1 MERTFHDLHLESSQG
16 IVGQILQK
24 LWWKEGIF
32 HINSYLPLMVIARCG
47 KFLLSIITFK
57 VFDPQFST
65 TTLNEDHEKFFLERT
80 YFLYFRTQIK
90 EKWCFFRDL
99 CGFIGVGG
107 TSIPYYFCLFYS
119 PLHSRF
125 SSLLRTLSKINLLA
139 KIARFCIL
147 KADFSKN
154 RGRKSLLNTKITEL
168 DRPSK
173 MLWKTSALWTK

>member
-1 MERTFHDLHLESSQG
+1 MERTFHDLHLESLQG

-99 CGFIGVGG
+99 CVFFGVGG
-107 TSIPYYFCLFYS
+107 TVWYLLYQCIIRPRKKKRL
-119 PLHSRF
+119 
-125 SSLLRTLSKINLLA
+125 SSERNILA
-139 KIARFCIL
+139 K
-147 KADFSKN
+147 SKPN
-154 RGRKSLLNTKITEL
+154 FR
-168 DRPSK
+168 
-173 MLWKTSALWTK
+173 

>member
-107 TSIPYYFCLFYS
+107 TSILYYFCFFYS
-119 PLHSRF
+119 PLSNMKTIRF
-125 SSLLRTLSKINLLA
+125 N
-139 KIARFCIL
+139 
-147 KADFSKN
+147 ADKMDEP
-154 RGRKSLLNTKITEL
+154 RKITSPHDSTNL
-168 DRPSK
+168 TWLMWNS
-173 MLWKTSALWTK
+173 WVAQSAKWSTT